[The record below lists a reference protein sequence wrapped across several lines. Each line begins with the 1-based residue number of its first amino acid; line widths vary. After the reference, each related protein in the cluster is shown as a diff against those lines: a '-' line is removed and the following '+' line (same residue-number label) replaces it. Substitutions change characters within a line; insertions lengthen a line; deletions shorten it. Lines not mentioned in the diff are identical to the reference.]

1 MDKLKQEQ
9 HDPIHLI
16 CGKAHQLFDRST
28 SKLELHTKKGKLKLN
43 QIFNDAKVKRIYVYW
58 PSSVRIE
65 KNFAQGLERAASVHA
80 FKTDGKVFLDVDQPR
95 SVNNII
101 FFPEICLKVI
111 LA

>member
-1 MDKLKQEQ
+1 MAK
-9 HDPIHLI
+9 HTNYLI
-16 CGKAHQLFDRST
+16 GARANWSYT
-28 SKLELHTKKGKLKLN
+28 HTQKGKLNLN

-65 KNFAQGLERAASVHA
+65 KNFAQGLEHAASVHA

-101 FFPEICLKVI
+101 FFP
-111 LA
+111 